1 MKKLVVSF
9 LSLVALL
16 SLAGCSETG
25 VNSGTDDDTQNTNQD
40 DNQDTGDDSQGNND
54 DVNEGGSSDE
64 GLISNAI
71 VVYYSATNHTEAVA
85 QTIAEHINS
94 AIYELEPVDP
104 YTSDDLNYG
113 NSSSRVVQEHNQIV
127 NGEDVQVDLV
137 TTDFDGF
144 NEADYIFLGAP
155 VWWQELSWV
164 IEDFVSE
171 NDFTG
176 KTIIPFGTS
185 SASQFTLGNI
195 EPLAEEA
202 TWMEPQRFR
211 SSVSS
216 SDVIAWVDGLNLSFN

>member
-1 MKKLVVSF
+1 MKKLVVPF

-25 VNSGTDDDTQNTNQD
+25 ANSGTDDDNQNTNQD
-40 DNQDTGDDSQGNND
+40 DNQDIGDDSQGNND
-54 DVNEGGSSDE
+54 DANEGGSSDD

-144 NEADYIFLGAP
+144 DDAEYIFLGAP

-216 SDVIAWVDGLNLSFN
+216 SDVTTWVDGLNLSFN

>member
-9 LSLVALL
+9 LSLAALL

-25 VNSGTDDDTQNTNQD
+25 GNSVTDDDNQNTNQD

-54 DVNEGGSSDE
+54 DVNEGGSSDD

-144 NEADYIFLGAP
+144 DEAEYIFLGAP

-171 NDFTG
+171 NDFAG

-216 SDVIAWVDGLNLSFN
+216 SDVTAWVNGLNLSFN

>member
-1 MKKLVVSF
+1 MKKLVVPF
-9 LSLVALL
+9 LSLIALL

-25 VNSGTDDDTQNTNQD
+25 ANSGTDDDNQNTNQD
-40 DNQDTGDDSQGNND
+40 DNQDTGDDSQDNND
-54 DVNEGGSSDE
+54 DANEGGSSDD

-137 TTDFDGF
+137 TTDFDGLDDA
-144 NEADYIFLGAP
+144 EYIFLGAP
-155 VWWQELSWV
+155 VWWQELSRV

-202 TWMEPQRFR
+202 TWMQPQRFR

-216 SDVIAWVDGLNLSFN
+216 SDVTAWVDGLNLSFN